1 MSAEW
6 KAELEKLKQQPI
18 EEVMK
23 MHKKEGAL
31 EESHKSEL
39 RKLMKLVKAQLMPVV
54 EVFREEAT
62 TKTKQPHI
70 HEYENGCTLVLPIAK
85 RGLAPLILRLQF
97 EFLLTEKGYVLK
109 AKREIGKTEGPE
121 RIIVDPITEE
131 EIHNEVREVIQERQ
145 KIILKLK
152 KEGQQKYQ

>member
-1 MSAEW
+1 VSAEW
-6 KAELEKLKQQPI
+6 KAELEKLKQPPI
-18 EEVMK
+18 EEPRK
-23 MHKKEGAL
+23 MQKKERGS
-31 EESHKSEL
+31 EESYKSEL
-39 RKLMKLVKAQLMPVV
+39 RKLRKLLKAQLTPVV

-70 HEYENGCTLVLPIAK
+70 HEYENGYTLVLPIVK

>member
-6 KAELEKLKQQPI
+6 KAELKKLKQQPI
-18 EEVMK
+18 EETMK
-23 MHKKEGAL
+23 MQKKERHS
-31 EESHKSEL
+31 EESHKSQL

-62 TKTKQPHI
+62 TKTQQPHI
-70 HEYENGCTLVLPIAK
+70 HEYENGCTLVLPIVK

-121 RIIVDPITEE
+121 RIIVAPITEE
-131 EIHNEVREVIQERQ
+131 EIHTEVREVIQERQ
-145 KIILKLK
+145 RIILKLK
-152 KEGQQKYQ
+152 KEGQLKYQ

>member
-39 RKLMKLVKAQLMPVV
+39 RKLMKLLKAQLTPVV

-85 RGLAPLILRLQF
+85 SGLAPLILRLQF
-97 EFLLTEKGYVLK
+97 EFQLAEKGYVLK
-109 AKREIGKTEGPE
+109 VKREIGETIGPE
-121 RIIVDPITEE
+121 RIILAPITDE
-131 EIHNEVREVIQERQ
+131 EIRSEVRELLKERQ
-145 KIILKLK
+145 SLVLNVK
-152 KEGQQKYQ
+152 KRAS

>member
-1 MSAEW
+1 VSAEW

-39 RKLMKLVKAQLMPVV
+39 RKLMKLVKAQLTPVV

-85 RGLAPLILRLQF
+85 SGLAPLILRLQF
-97 EFLLTEKGYVLK
+97 EFQLAEKGYVLK
-109 AKREIGKTEGPE
+109 VKREIGETIGPE
-121 RIIVDPITEE
+121 RIILAPITDE
-131 EIHNEVREVIQERQ
+131 EIRSEVRELLKERQ
-145 KIILKLK
+145 SLVLNVRKRAS
-152 KEGQQKYQ
+152 

>member
-1 MSAEW
+1 VSAEW

-97 EFLLTEKGYVLK
+97 EFQLAEKGYVLK
-109 AKREIGKTEGPE
+109 VKREIGETIGPE
-121 RIIVDPITEE
+121 RIILAPITDE
-131 EIHNEVREVIQERQ
+131 EIRSEVRELLKERQ
-145 KIILKLK
+145 SLVLNVRKRAS
-152 KEGQQKYQ
+152 

>member
-6 KAELEKLKQQPI
+6 KTELEKLKQQPI
-18 EEVMK
+18 EEAMK
-23 MHKKEGAL
+23 MQKKE
-31 EESHKSEL
+31 EDSEKSHKSEL
-39 RKLMKLVKAQLMPVV
+39 RKLMKLLKAQLKPVV

-85 RGLAPLILRLQF
+85 RGLSPLILRLQF

-121 RIIVDPITEE
+121 RIIVAPITEE
-131 EIHNEVREVIQERQ
+131 EIRNEVREVIQERQ
-145 KIILKLK
+145 RIILKLK
-152 KEGQQKYQ
+152 KEGQLKYQ